1 MFVIAGQGGNRLW
14 VVPSM
19 QIAILRMAPESH
31 DAVDFDDTRIPNLVI
46 RGAHDYQPPRARPGA
61 DISKLVP
68 GH

>member
-1 MFVIAGQGGNRLW
+1 
-14 VVPSM
+14 M
-19 QIAILRMAPESH
+19 QIAILRMAPASR
-31 DAVDFDDTRIPNLVI
+31 DAVDFDDARIPNLVI